1 MGQVGGPLRRNLL
14 STPGSSGQAEM
25 KTKQKCW
32 IRSVALCRINHN
44 ALIIAI
50 QDRKKEGGV
59 NRNHSGVKGME
70 ERLH

>member
-14 STPGSSGQAEM
+14 STPGSSGQAAM

-32 IRSVALCRINHN
+32 TRSVALCRINHN
-44 ALIIAI
+44 TLIIAI
-50 QDRKKEGGV
+50 QDRKKGGV
-59 NRNHSGVKGME
+59 NRSQSGVKGME

>member
-14 STPGSSGQAEM
+14 STPGSSGQAAM

-32 IRSVALCRINHN
+32 TRSVALCRINHN
-44 ALIIAI
+44 TLIIAI
-50 QDRKKEGGV
+50 RDRKKGGV
-59 NRNHSGVKGME
+59 NRSQSGVKGME